1 MDFHEATKSAGEKK
15 RKFLLSRVMQE
26 KLLPEESDE
35 DKEAEEEMEASVWY
49 SESARD
55 SHKRVRL

>member
-35 DKEAEEEMEASVWY
+35 DKEAEEEMEASV
-49 SESARD
+49 
-55 SHKRVRL
+55 